1 MKTSFLTILLLS
13 LSIYSFS
20 QASFSEKLSNAAIE
34 LTRQKV
40 DYDPAYFVID
50 YPNGD
55 IPFNKGICTDVI
67 IRAYRKVGIDL
78 QKEVHEDMKANIR
91 RYTKF
96 WKHKKLD
103 TNMDHR
109 KVENL
114 MVFFDRFA
122 TKGPL
127 TDNVHDYM
135 PGDIVCW
142 DLGKGVKHIGIVVC
156 MKQPNTDRY
165 MVVHN
170 IGGGQV
176 LADCLFAFKIIGHYQ
191 YEKKTMISAKNH

>member
-1 MKTSFLTILLLS
+1 MKTPILTLLLFN
-13 LSIYSFS
+13 LSILSYSQNSFS
-20 QASFSEKLSNAAIE
+20 QKLSDAAIE
-34 LTRQKV
+34 LTKQKV
-40 DYDPAYFVID
+40 EYDPSYFVIS

-78 QKEVHEDMKANIR
+78 QKEVHEDMKANFR

-96 WKHKKLD
+96 WRHKKLD

-114 MVFFDRFA
+114 MVFFDRYA
-122 TKGPL
+122 IKGPL
-127 TDNVHDYM
+127 TDNVHDFM

-142 DLGKGVKHIGIVVC
+142 DLGKGGMHIGIVVNI
-156 MKQPNTDRY
+156 KQPNTDRY
-165 MVVHN
+165 LVVHN

-191 YEKKTMISAKNH
+191 YEKKSMISAKNS

>member
-1 MKTSFLTILLLS
+1 MKTFFHTLLFFS
-13 LSIYSFS
+13 LSIFTNG
-20 QASFSEKLSNAAIE
+20 QTSFSEKLSDAAIE
-34 LTRQKV
+34 LTKQKV
-40 DYDPAYFVID
+40 NYDPSYFVID

-55 IPFNKGICTDVI
+55 IPITKGICTDVI

-96 WKHKKLD
+96 WKRKKPD

-122 TKGPL
+122 IKGPL
-127 TDNVHDYM
+127 TENVHDYI

-142 DLGKGVKHIGIVVC
+142 DLGKGVKHIGIVVNV
-156 MKQPNTDRY
+156 KIPNTDRY

-170 IGGGQV
+170 IGSGQV

-191 YEKKTMISAKNH
+191 YEKKSMISAKK